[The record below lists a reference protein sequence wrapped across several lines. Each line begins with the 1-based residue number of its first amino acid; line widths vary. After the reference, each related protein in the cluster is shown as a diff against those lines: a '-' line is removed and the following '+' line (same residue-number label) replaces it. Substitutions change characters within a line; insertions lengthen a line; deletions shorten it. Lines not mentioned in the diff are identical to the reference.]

1 MKINDVEVYHG
12 EIKSSCCSYFIH
24 SSYWWRHDVLF
35 EKRFN
40 IRAKTEKAITAEELA
55 ELSIDT
61 DIITTNL
68 ASASNFAIVQFN
80 ILLSSEEA
88 KEETEKRTPE
98 VRAAIISTIA
108 SLSKEQLV
116 GGGGITTLE
125 KELSS
130 KLSKIVETGKVERVL
145 VTEFK
150 VQ

>member
-1 MKINDVEVYHG
+1 MGKLKILVVAILVIAVIGGGTMFYLKKDLIFG
-12 EIKSSCCSYFIH
+12 P
-24 SSYWWRHDVLF
+24 
-35 EKRFN
+35 
-40 IRAKTEKAITAEELA
+40 KTEKAITAEELA

-61 DIITTNL
+61 DVITTNL

-88 KEETEKRTPE
+88 KEETAKRTPE

-116 GGGGITTLE
+116 GGDGITTLE

>member
-1 MKINDVEVYHG
+1 MGKL
-12 EIKSSCCSYFIH
+12 K
-24 SSYWWRHDVLF
+24 VLVVVILVIAVIGGGTMF
-35 EKRFN
+35 YLKKDLIFGP
-40 IRAKTEKAITAEELA
+40 KTEKAITAEELA

-116 GGGGITTLE
+116 GGEGITTLE

>member
-1 MKINDVEVYHG
+1 MGKIKVIFIVFFAVAAIGASAMFYMKKVEAEP
-12 EIKSSCCSYFIH
+12 EI
-24 SSYWWRHDVLF
+24 
-35 EKRFN
+35 EQ
-40 IRAKTEKAITAEELA
+40 AISAEELA

-80 ILLSSEEA
+80 ILLSSKEA

-108 SLSKEQLV
+108 GLTKDQLI
-116 GGGGITTLE
+116 GGEGISILE
-125 KELSS
+125 KELSA
-130 KLSKIVETGKVERVL
+130 KLGNIVETGEVDRVL

-150 VQ
+150 IQ

>member
-1 MKINDVEVYHG
+1 MGKIKVIFVIFFAVAAIGASAMFYMKKVEA
-12 EIKSSCCSYFIH
+12 EP
-24 SSYWWRHDVLF
+24 
-35 EKRFN
+35 E
-40 IRAKTEKAITAEELA
+40 TEKAISAEELA

-88 KEETEKRTPE
+88 KAETEKRTPE

-108 SLSKEQLV
+108 GLTKDQLI
-116 GGGGITTLE
+116 GGEGISILE
-125 KELSS
+125 KELSA
-130 KLSKIVETGKVERVL
+130 KLGNIVETGEVDRVL

-150 VQ
+150 IQ

>member
-1 MKINDVEVYHG
+1 MGKIKVIFVVFFAVAAIGASAMFYMKKVEAEP
-12 EIKSSCCSYFIH
+12 EI
-24 SSYWWRHDVLF
+24 
-35 EKRFN
+35 
-40 IRAKTEKAITAEELA
+40 EKAISAEELA

-80 ILLSSEEA
+80 ILLSSKEA

-108 SLSKEQLV
+108 GLTKDQLI
-116 GGGGITTLE
+116 GGEGISILE
-125 KELSS
+125 KELSA
-130 KLSKIVETGKVERVL
+130 KLGNIVETGEVDRVL

-150 VQ
+150 IQ

>member
-1 MKINDVEVYHG
+1 MGKLKGILVLVLVVAVIGAGALFYIKKDVIFG
-12 EIKSSCCSYFIH
+12 PK
-24 SSYWWRHDVLF
+24 
-35 EKRFN
+35 
-40 IRAKTEKAITAEELA
+40 AEKAITAEELA

-61 DIITTNL
+61 DVITTNL

-108 SLSKEQLV
+108 GLSKEQLV
-116 GGGGITTLE
+116 GGEGIALLE
-125 KELSS
+125 KELST

>member
-1 MKINDVEVYHG
+1 MGKL
-12 EIKSSCCSYFIH
+12 K
-24 SSYWWRHDVLF
+24 VLVVAILVIAVIGGGTMF
-35 EKRFN
+35 YLKKDLIFGP
-40 IRAKTEKAITAEELA
+40 KTEKAITAEELA

-61 DIITTNL
+61 DVITTNL

-88 KEETEKRTPE
+88 KEETAKRTPE

-108 SLSKEQLV
+108 GLSKEQLI
-116 GGGGITTLE
+116 GGDGITLLE

-130 KLSKIVETGKVERVL
+130 KLGEIVETGKVERVL

-150 VQ
+150 IQ

>member
-1 MKINDVEVYHG
+1 MGKL
-12 EIKSSCCSYFIH
+12 K
-24 SSYWWRHDVLF
+24 VLVVLILVVAVIGGGAMF
-35 EKRFN
+35 YLKKDLIFGPE
-40 IRAKTEKAITAEELA
+40 TEKAITAEELA

-61 DIITTNL
+61 DVITTNL

-108 SLSKEQLV
+108 GLTKNQLV
-116 GGGGITTLE
+116 GGEGITTLE